1 MRKSGFLHVYQNRNL
16 LDFTDL
22 MFLCMRAEHPCL
34 TPIFNLTF
42 QSYFSV
48 ALHEEE
54 GFCSVSKSVLTLQS
68 IVGSERDCHFYWY
81 PFSRTTVALQRPIA
95 CKPLD
100 LYYEATGH

>member
-1 MRKSGFLHVYQNRNL
+1 M
-16 LDFTDL
+16 
-22 MFLCMRAEHPCL
+22 

-42 QSYFSV
+42 QSFSV

-81 PFSRTTVALQRPIA
+81 PFSRTTVALQRPTTIA
-95 CKPLD
+95 CKLLD
-100 LYYEATGH
+100 VYYETYWAVVDLANYGLG

>member
-1 MRKSGFLHVYQNRNL
+1 
-16 LDFTDL
+16 

>member
-22 MFLCMRAEHPCL
+22 MFLCMRTEHPCL
-34 TPIFNLTF
+34 TLIFNLTF